1 MEDFH
6 YYLCRRLGG
15 GMEITMNRD
24 EFLKVYW
31 KQYRLL
37 ERDLIQTDDY
47 VSIDKDNYTTFSS
60 QYTKLLLTTCSEMD
74 SIAEQLLYNYTGP
87 PRSLPSACV

>member
-1 MEDFH
+1 
-6 YYLCRRLGG
+6 
-15 GMEITMNRD
+15 MNRD

-60 QYTKLLLTTCSEMD
+60 QYTKLLLTT
-74 SIAEQLLYNYTGP
+74 
-87 PRSLPSACV
+87 